1 MFIALTLA
9 NSVFQVR
16 GGDAPREGGG
26 DQRPDR
32 DGDLGVLNNLA
43 PSDLF
48 AMPALGSPH
57 RAE

>member
-32 DGDLGVLNNLA
+32 DGGLGFLNNLA

-48 AMPALGSPH
+48 AMPALGST
-57 RAE
+57 A